1 MSKRI
6 LVGVDDS
13 EQSAAALSFVAEE
26 WGDADVTLV
35 SVIDPAESKASRGA
49 GVPSGAEEWYERTKR
64 RAEER
69 LAEAADSL
77 AVDGTVETAT
87 VVGKPASALVEY
99 ATDHDLD
106 HIVVGSHG
114 RRGISRI
121 VLGSVAEAV
130 VRTSPVPVTVVR

>member
-13 EQSAAALSFVAEE
+13 EQAAGALSFVGDE
-26 WGDADVTLV
+26 WSDADVTLLY
-35 SVIDPAESKASRGA
+35 VIDPAESKSARGA

-64 RAEER
+64 E
-69 LAEAADSL
+69 AEATLAAAVDSL
-77 AVDGTVETAT
+77 GVDGAVETTT
-87 VVGKPASALVEY
+87 VVGKPAASIVEY
-99 ATDHDLD
+99 ATEHDVD

-114 RRGISRI
+114 RRGISRV

-130 VRTSPVPVTVVR
+130 VRNAPVPVTVVR